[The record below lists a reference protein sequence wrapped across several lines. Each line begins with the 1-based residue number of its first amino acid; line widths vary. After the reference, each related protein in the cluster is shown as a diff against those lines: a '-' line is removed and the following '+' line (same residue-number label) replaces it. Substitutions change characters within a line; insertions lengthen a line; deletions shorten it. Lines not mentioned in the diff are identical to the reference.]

1 MARISIAFVTAD
13 DPRDKRSWSGTN
25 HFLYKAMEKHIG
37 EVDLLGPY
45 TPQPLQFFCSAFNY
59 LTLRLLGKRFDY
71 RHSYLMRNAYGKHF
85 TALLRKKKYDCVV
98 VSASIAAAAGIK
110 TDLPV
115 FYINDRVIPGAM
127 NYHKI
132 FTQLFA
138 FSRRQSIAT
147 DRQAIT
153 NSRVSIFSSHWAGD
167 AAVNLHGIDPSKV
180 KVIPFGANIEEHPP
194 FNKHVPFPESP
205 VRLLFVGVNWYD
217 KGAPVALQCLESLV
231 QQNIDAQLTIVGCH
245 PPEGVHHE
253 KMNVVGFLNKNKPDE
268 FRKLNDLFSASH
280 FFILPTRFEAY
291 GLVFCESAAFGVP
304 ALAPATGG
312 IPTIIQDG
320 ITGFLLP
327 ENASGKAYAEKIAEL
342 VREPAKWQSM
352 REAAHAR
359 FEEHLNWEAWAKQF
373 GKCLQEQGVIN

>member
-1 MARISIAFVTAD
+1 MARIHIAFITAD

-45 TPQPLQFFCSAFNY
+45 MPQPLQFVCSVFNF

-71 RHSYLMRNAYGKHF
+71 RHSFLMRNAYGKHF
-85 TALLRKKKYDCVV
+85 ITLLRKKKYDCVV
-98 VSASIAAAAGIK
+98 VSASIASAAGIK
-110 TDLPV
+110 TNLPV

-138 FSRRQSIAT
+138 FSKRQSVAT
-147 DRQAIT
+147 DKQAIT
-153 NSRVSIFSSHWAGD
+153 NSRVSIFSSHWAAN
-167 AAVNLHGIDPSKV
+167 AAINLHHIDPSKV
-180 KVIPFGANIEEHPP
+180 KVIPFGANIEERPL
-194 FNKHVPFPESP
+194 FRDTVTFPESP
-205 VRLLFVGVNWYD
+205 VRLLFVGVNWHD
-217 KGAPVALQCLESLV
+217 KGGPIALQCLEALL

-253 KMNVVGFLNKNKPDE
+253 KMNVIGFLNKNNPDE
-268 FRKLNDLFSASH
+268 FRKLNELFSVSH

-320 ITGFLLP
+320 VTGFLLP
-327 ENASGKAYAEKIAEL
+327 EKASGKDYAEKIASL
-342 VREPAKWQSM
+342 VRNPEKWHTM
-352 REAAHAR
+352 RKAAHER
-359 FEEHLNWEAWAKQF
+359 FENQLNWDAWAAQF
-373 GKCLQEQGVIN
+373 RKCLEEQRVI